1 MNNILT
7 KLRNFMFGRNGVD
20 KLTYGL
26 LIIYCIFAGVKI
38 FFRSFPKTYI
48 VMTVIQYAFLGY
60 IIFRVMSRNLQKRY
74 KENFA
79 FEKFLNLLKPHIQH
93 IKLRYKFRKTH
104 CFRTCKHCGEFL
116 RLKKGR
122 GKRKI
127 ICPKC
132 KSELKFYIPF

>member
-1 MNNILT
+1 MNNILI
-7 KLRNFMFGRNGVD
+7 KLKNFMSGRNGVD

-26 LIIYCIFAGVKI
+26 LILYCIFAAVKI
-38 FFRSFPKTYI
+38 FFRSFPKAYI
-48 VMTVIQYAFLGY
+48 VMTLLQYVFLGY
-60 IIFRVMSRNLQKRY
+60 IVFRVLSRNLQKRY

-79 FEKFLNLLKPHIQH
+79 FEKCLNVLKPHIQH
-93 IKLRYKFRKTH
+93 LKLRYTFRKTH
-104 CFRTCKHCGEFL
+104 CFRTCKNCGEFL

-132 KSELKFYIPF
+132 KSELNFHILF